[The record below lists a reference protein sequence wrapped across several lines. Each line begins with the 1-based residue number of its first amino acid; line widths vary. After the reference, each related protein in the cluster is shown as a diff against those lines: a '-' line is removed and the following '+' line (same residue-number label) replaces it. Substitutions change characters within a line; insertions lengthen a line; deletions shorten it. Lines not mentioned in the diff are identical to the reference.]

1 MSPVLRI
8 RTAPAA
14 LGVVVAAGTVGYILL
29 GFAPLD
35 ALCQTITTITTVGF
49 REVNPLTSAGKVFTM
64 ALILTGAGTALYAL
78 GALLE
83 ASVEGDLRSH
93 LGGAG

>member
-8 RTAPAA
+8 RTALAA

-49 REVNPLTSAGKVFTM
+49 REVNPLTS
-64 ALILTGAGTALYAL
+64 
-78 GALLE
+78 
-83 ASVEGDLRSH
+83 
-93 LGGAG
+93 

>member
-1 MSPVLRI
+1 MSPVLRM
-8 RTAPAA
+8 RPA
-14 LGVVVAAGTVGYILL
+14 LGALAAVVAVGTIGYILL

-35 ALCQTITTITTVGF
+35 ALYQTVTTITTVGF
-49 REVNPLTSAGKVFTM
+49 REVNRSARHGKIFTM
-64 ALILTGAGTALYAL
+64 ALILTGVGTALYAL

-83 ASVEGDLRSH
+83 AFVEGDIRTH